1 MVCQPIADTA
11 LLAFTDIIQL
21 FGVALDDAKCL
32 CLLMELAD
40 SGSLRQLL
48 SERPK
53 VVVGVS
59 SVQMPLAHD
68 VASGLAY
75 LHAEL
80 SMLHHD
86 IKSAN
91 VCKPNSPP
99 YLIRSDA
106 PFACQ
111 LF

>member
-1 MVCQPIADTA
+1 MV
-11 LLAFTDIIQL
+11 
-21 FGVALDDAKCL
+21 LDDAERI

-40 SGSLRQLL
+40 GSLRELL
-48 SERPK
+48 SERPE

-59 SVQMPLAHD
+59 SVQMTLAHD

-75 LHAEL
+75 LHTEL

-91 VCKPNSPP
+91 VCKLSKP
-99 YLIRSDA
+99 
-106 PFACQ
+106 
-111 LF
+111 

>member
-1 MVCQPIADTA
+1 MV
-11 LLAFTDIIQL
+11 
-21 FGVALDDAKCL
+21 LDDAERICL
-32 CLLMELAD
+32 VMELANG
-40 SGSLRQLL
+40 GSLRELL
-48 SERPK
+48 SERPE

-59 SVQMPLAHD
+59 SVQMTLAHD

-91 VCKPNSPP
+91 VCKRTKPVMPHT
-99 YLIRSDA
+99 L
-106 PFACQ
+106 
-111 LF
+111 